1 LKDHTVIHNDS
12 QYFIVLKIDDPNLL
26 IYTLGMK
33 NNPVNIAFGKKLA
46 EKRRESGVTQAD
58 LGRRVGL
65 VRTTIANLEA
75 GRQSV
80 SLPLLYRIV
89 QSLGND
95 LASFLPPIETGLE
108 NSPLQHEDA
117 ETGEISMRESGWTER
132 VILRSPEKKKKEK
145 KT

>member
-1 LKDHTVIHNDS
+1 M
-12 QYFIVLKIDDPNLL
+12 VLEIDDQNLL

-33 NNPVNIAFGKKLA
+33 SNPVNIAFGKKLA
-46 EKRRESGVTQAD
+46 EKRKESGITQAD

-95 LASFLPPIETGLE
+95 LASLLPPIETGME
-108 NSPLQHEDA
+108 NASAQDEDSA
-117 ETGEISMRESGWTER
+117 TGEISARESGWAER
-132 VILRSPEKKKKEK
+132 VIRRSPEKKEKEK

>member
-1 LKDHTVIHNDS
+1 M
-12 QYFIVLKIDDPNLL
+12 VLKIDDPNLL

-46 EKRRESGVTQAD
+46 EKRREFGVTQVD

-108 NSPLQHEDA
+108 NSPLQHEDWG
-117 ETGEISMRESGWTER
+117 TGESSTRESGWTER
-132 VILRSPEKKKKEK
+132 VILRSPEKKKKDK

>member
-1 LKDHTVIHNDS
+1 M
-12 QYFIVLKIDDPNLL
+12 VLKIDDPNLF

-108 NSPLQHEDA
+108 NSPLQHEGA
-117 ETGEISMRESGWTER
+117 GRGEISMRESGWTER

>member
-1 LKDHTVIHNDS
+1 
-12 QYFIVLKIDDPNLL
+12 
-26 IYTLGMK
+26 MK
-33 NNPVNIAFGKKLA
+33 YNPVNIAFGKKLA
-46 EKRRESGVTQAD
+46 EKRRESGITQTD
-58 LGRRVGL
+58 LARRVGL
-65 VRTTIANLEA
+65 VRTTIANLES

-108 NSPLQHEDA
+108 NSPVQHEDSV
-117 ETGEISMRESGWTER
+117 TGKHSMREVDWKER
-132 VILRSPEKKKKEK
+132 VILKSPEKNKKEK

>member
-1 LKDHTVIHNDS
+1 
-12 QYFIVLKIDDPNLL
+12 
-26 IYTLGMK
+26 MK
-33 NNPVNIAFGKKLA
+33 YNSINIAFGKKLA
-46 EKRRESGVTQAD
+46 EKRRESGITQAD

-95 LASFLPPIETGLE
+95 LASFLPPIETGME
-108 NSPLQHEDA
+108 NAPVQNGDSA
-117 ETGEISMRESGWTER
+117 TGEISAREIGWAER
-132 VILRSPEKKKKEK
+132 VTLRPPEKKKKEK

>member
-1 LKDHTVIHNDS
+1 MV
-12 QYFIVLKIDDPNLL
+12 FEIDDQNLL

-33 NNPVNIAFGKKLA
+33 NNPVNISFGKKLA
-46 EKRRESGVTQAD
+46 EKRKESGITQAD

-95 LASFLPPIETGLE
+95 LASFLPPIETGME
-108 NSPLQHEDA
+108 NASVQDEDSV
-117 ETGEISMRESGWTER
+117 TGEISAREIGWAER
-132 VILRSPEKKKKEK
+132 VTHRPPEKKKKEK

>member
-1 LKDHTVIHNDS
+1 MV
-12 QYFIVLKIDDPNLL
+12 FEIDDQNLL

-46 EKRRESGVTQAD
+46 EKRKESGITQAD

-95 LASFLPPIETGLE
+95 LDSFLPPIETGME
-108 NSPLQHEDA
+108 NASVQDEDSA
-117 ETGEISMRESGWTER
+117 TGEISAREIGWTER
-132 VILRSPEKKKKEK
+132 VTHRPPEKKKKEK

>member
-1 LKDHTVIHNDS
+1 
-12 QYFIVLKIDDPNLL
+12 
-26 IYTLGMK
+26 MK
-33 NNPVNIAFGKKLA
+33 YNSINIAFGKKLA
-46 EKRRESGVTQAD
+46 EKRRESGITQAD

-95 LASFLPPIETGLE
+95 LAAFLPPIETGME
-108 NSPLQHEDA
+108 NSPVQHEDSA
-117 ETGEISMRESGWTER
+117 TGEISTRESGWTER